1 MPFCSCFKF
10 FSGED
15 CEIQSAELKA
25 IQTIDSIALVIS
37 ILFIIAIY
45 AVFVLND
52 ILNYFLCMKIKLKI
66 QREKEKDEL
75 IEKKKKKKRNSKHL
89 KKIYPS

>member
-10 FSGED
+10 FSGSN